1 MGSSPGRHKGSDAT
15 EQLMLSFSTEEAR
28 SLGAPETALGPQD
41 VDGCWLRRP
50 RQRRDIYPVCGL
62 GATEAKRLQAALVPT
77 THPLGEGGGC
87 VTLLSISG
95 LLGEGV
101 QARKFCGVFW
111 RLLGSE
117 SLGVMSVIIRA
128 LQILS

>member
-62 GATEAKRLQAALVPT
+62 GATEAKRLQAALALGAGLENSFLLRT
-77 THPLGEGGGC
+77 TPLGPA
-87 VTLLSISG
+87 L
-95 LLGEGV
+95 
-101 QARKFCGVFW
+101 R
-111 RLLGSE
+111 RL
-117 SLGVMSVIIRA
+117 A
-128 LQILS
+128 